1 MSDMIKDNEIQLEN
15 EEELD
20 TLVFSGKNDLPI
32 FESVRVTKKDF
43 SVYELYRKYKKG
55 QLILDVDFQRRKVW
69 EPKQKSELI
78 ESILMGLPL
87 PIFYFKQQT
96 NSDYVVVDGKQRLS
110 TLFDYLNNEFAL
122 KNLNILPFLNGMKFK
137 NLEDE
142 YGIYQSQL
150 EDYQVYSHVILPPTP
165 DVIIFDIFDRV
176 NRGGT
181 KLNKQEIRN
190 ALYHG
195 RGLELIDDITRT
207 DEFEMVTRI
216 QYRKDTRM
224 KGSYLMSRFISFYMF
239 FNRLLGDYE
248 YSGDLDQLI
257 EITLRNLNNSSE
269 EFLNDLKRISIDCL
283 HLSYV
288 IYGSNAFRRELK
300 SSHPINMNIFETTM
314 YFMSLIRGKKVNL
327 NKVKQLLTK
336 MIKSNEFLG
345 TIGNGRDNAIN
356 VKSRFEMIDLLSREV
371 IDD

>member
-1 MSDMIKDNEIQLEN
+1 MRDIIKDDEIKLEN

-20 TLVFSGKNDLPI
+20 RLVYSGKNDAPI
-32 FESVRVTKKDF
+32 FEFVRVTKKDF
-43 SVYELYRKYKKG
+43 SVYELYRKYKRE

-122 KNLNILPFLNGMKFK
+122 KNLNILPFLNGKRFK
-137 NLEDE
+137 DLEGE

-165 DVIIFDIFDRV
+165 DVILFDIFDRV

-195 RGLELIDDITRT
+195 RGLETIDEITRT
-207 DEFEMVTRI
+207 ETFERATRI
-216 QYRKDTRM
+216 KYKKDVRM
-224 KGSYLMSRFISFYMF
+224 KGSYLITRFIAFYMF
-239 FNRLLGDYE
+239 FNNLLVDYD

-257 EITLRNLNNSSE
+257 EITLKNMNNSSD

-283 HLSYV
+283 QLSYE
-288 IYGSNAFRRELK
+288 IFGNKAFRRSLV

-314 YFMSLIRGKKVNL
+314 YFMSLIREKHVSMDR
-327 NKVKQLLTK
+327 VKYELENV
-336 MIKSNEFLG
+336 IKSENFLA

-356 VKSRFEMIDLLSREV
+356 VKRRFEMIEV
-371 IDD
+371 LGGKF